1 MDKGCIVEQGTHPD
15 LLLKKGYYYRM
26 VMLHGSSILKHGVV
40 VDENEVPVN
49 NGRADDLDVGDDVS
63 EIREKVESG
72 TEMPL
77 QKQSAISLALRL
89 TKYMVDDKYLMLLG
103 GISSIVAGGAYPA
116 QAILFAKVIHILSY
130 PQSMYTALRHDA
142 NYFSLVFFVLA
153 IVQLFANFSLTYFF
167 GLSPERLYFRLRKVI
182 FRRYTRM
189 DNVYFDDKDHYP
201 ESLSSILSSHPEDL
215 KGFSGVTMA
224 TIIQLLTNLI
234 GGALL
239 SLCVAWKLAL
249 VTLSTLPLLLPAADM
264 QNRLLSKLEDSLQD
278 VHRDATVY
286 GAEVVD
292 SIKTVNALVREDI
305 AWLEF
310 CQKVDAPVKD
320 TASLTLRM
328 AVVYGLAQSGSFCV
342 NGLCFWYGVRLL
354 DVGNTT

>member
-1 MDKGCIVEQGTHPD
+1 MEQGTHPE

-26 VMLHGSSILKHGVV
+26 VMLHGSSIVKHEVVV
-40 VDENEVPVN
+40 VDENEVPIN
-49 NGRADDLDVGDDVS
+49 NGRADDLDVCDDVS
-63 EIREKVESG
+63 EIRE
-72 TEMPL
+72 
-77 QKQSAISLALRL
+77 
-89 TKYMVDDKYLMLLG
+89 KYLMLLG

-130 PQSMYTALRHDA
+130 PQSMYTALLHDA
-142 NYFSLVFFVLA
+142 NYFSLVFFILA
-153 IVQLFANFSLTYFF
+153 IVQLLANFSLTYFF
-167 GLSPERLYFRLRKVI
+167 GLSSERLYVRLRKVM

-215 KGFSGVTMA
+215 KRFSGVTMP
-224 TIIQLLTNLI
+224 TIIPLLTNLI
-234 GGALL
+234 GGAVL

-264 QNRLLSKLEDSLQD
+264 QNRLLSKLEDS
-278 VHRDATVY
+278 RDATVY
-286 GAEVVD
+286 AAEVVD

-305 AWLEF
+305 AWVEF

-320 TASLTLRM
+320 TA
-328 AVVYGLAQSGSFCV
+328 F
-342 NGLCFWYGVRLL
+342 
-354 DVGNTT
+354 

>member
-40 VDENEVPVN
+40 VDEN
-49 NGRADDLDVGDDVS
+49 
-63 EIREKVESG
+63 
-72 TEMPL
+72 EMPL

-201 ESLSSILSSHPEDL
+201 ESLSSILS
-215 KGFSGVTMA
+215 GVTMA

-320 TASLTLRM
+320 TASLTPDRS
-328 AVVYGLAQSGSFCV
+328 V
-342 NGLCFWYGVRLL
+342 
-354 DVGNTT
+354 